1 MYDEMIKEAL
11 RADFEREIGLALE
24 EFPLDHKFS
33 RRHLRQMKRL
43 FRLSEGKS
51 FDKTVGHIPL
61 RKAVVVALIAVL
73 LTAILTGA
81 SMLIY
86 KLWDNYRIRDL
97 DLYSLL
103 EITDIENAPKTL
115 EQRYELG
122 IDLSGYKRKV
132 HIDEYFEYMV
142 EYTNEKEKRYLVF
155 EQTTKDVYQNVFL
168 NTEDAIVPPA
178 EVEING
184 WKGLFFESKYE
195 DMVYIMD
202 IDDYMFEIAGG
213 GFTREEMADIVKSIR
228 KAEK

>member
-1 MYDEMIKEAL
+1 MIREAL
-11 RADFEREIGLALE
+11 RADFERELRLAEE

-43 FRLSEGKS
+43 FALSGENSAEKRGR
-51 FDKTVGHIPL
+51 HIPL
-61 RKAVVVALIAVL
+61 KKAVVIALIAVL

-103 EITDIENAPKTL
+103 EITDIENAPTTL

-132 HIDEYFEYMV
+132 HIDECFEFMA
-142 EYTNEKEKRYLVF
+142 EYTNENEKKHLVF

-168 NTEDAIVPPA
+168 NTEDAIVPPV

-184 WKGLFFESKYE
+184 YKGLFFESKYE

-213 GFTREEMADIVKSIR
+213 GFTREELAEIVKTIR
-228 KAEK
+228 KTDK